1 MNYQITQLD
10 RRHNGHLEYKYMV
23 SPVFRDYHESRR
35 MLTELR
41 NWCWATYGPGAEL
54 VWSKKDAKWAWD
66 TEHGNRR
73 IYLRSDA
80 ELTFFNLKYV
90 D

>member
-41 NWCWATYGPGAEL
+41 NWCWATYGPGSDL
-54 VWSKKDAKWAWD
+54 GWPGTSKIWAWD
-66 TEHGNRR
+66 TDHGNKR
-73 IYLRSDA
+73 IYLKGDE
-80 ELTFFNLKYV
+80 ELTMFKLRFS
-90 D
+90 